1 MSVDPV
7 DGPTTQPVL
16 TTDLGALFQGDCLDV
31 MRSLDSEGVD
41 LIFADP
47 PFNLGKLYGSHYK
60 DTMAEAQYVDWSQAW
75 IKEGLRLLR
84 PGGAFFLYNIPK
96 WNIINGAYMQQLGMN
111 FRHWITIDI
120 KFGLP
125 IQGKL
130 YPSHY
135 SLLYFTNGKPK
146 TFVRPRLPIPVC
158 RHCGGDIKD
167 YGGHR
172 NKLHPDGLNL
182 TDVWS
187 DIPPVRHRKTKNRPA
202 NELSEKLLQ
211 RIFDIASAPGDTVF
225 DPFGG
230 SGTTYAVAEKMHRHW
245 LGVELGDCQPIIN
258 RVTGMGNEIIMPDRG
273 DGGRRQIRPDRDAS
287 AGQPRLL

>member
-1 MSVDPV
+1 MP
-7 DGPTTQPVL
+7 QPVF
-16 TTDLGALFQGDCLDV
+16 TTELGALYQGDCMEV
-31 MRSLDSEGVD
+31 MRSLDGGSVD

-47 PFNLGKLYGSHYK
+47 PFNLKKMYGAHFQ
-60 DTMAEAQYVDWSQAW
+60 DDMATVEYVEWSRSW
-75 IKEGLRLLR
+75 IKEGLRLLS

-96 WNIINGAYMQQLGMN
+96 WNILNGAYMTELGMN

-125 IQGKL
+125 IRGKL

-135 SLLYFTNGKPK
+135 SLLYFTNGKPRS
-146 TFVRPRLPIPVC
+146 FVRPRVPIPIC

-172 NKLHPDGLNL
+172 NKLSPLGLNL
-182 TDVWS
+182 TDVWA
-187 DIPPVRHRKTKNRPA
+187 DIPPVRHRGTKNREA

-211 RIFDIASAPGDTVF
+211 RVVDIATEPGDLVY

-230 SGTTYAVAEKMHRHW
+230 AGTTYAVAERLHRRW
-245 LGVELGDCQPIIN
+245 IGSELGDIQPTIN
-258 RVTGMGNEIIMPDRG
+258 RLRG
-273 DGGRRQIRPDRDAS
+273 IANAPIPPGKGDAGKHTCGS
-287 AGQPRLL
+287 KTREERLF